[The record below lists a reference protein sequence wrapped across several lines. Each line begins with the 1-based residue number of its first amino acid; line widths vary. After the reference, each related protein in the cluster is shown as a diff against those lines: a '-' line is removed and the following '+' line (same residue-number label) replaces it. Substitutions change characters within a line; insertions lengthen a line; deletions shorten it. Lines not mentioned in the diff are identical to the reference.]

1 MTDVMVKSWRT
12 LSEPLAYISN
22 ICLLLLMYF
31 FNLFLP
37 FLLPLIVAFSF
48 TVSMISQYEDMP
60 IGRDNS

>member
-12 LSEPLAYISN
+12 LSEPLACISN

-37 FLLPLIVAFSF
+37 FLLPLIVSFSF